1 MAKIPSFDLIVIG
14 AGPAGLTAASAAGAT
29 GAKVLV
35 LEHGETAAKKVLST
49 GNGRCNYTNR
59 VQGEACYRGSHPAFV
74 LPALKQ
80 MNSQELSDYFRTCLK
95 IHTSERDG
103 YCYPRS
109 HQASTV
115 REALIAYAKECGVR
129 IFTEV
134 SIREIIRENGF
145 LVHTRNGSF
154 QAPALVLA
162 CGGMA
167 APKSGSD
174 GSGYAYAEAL
184 GHTLIRPMPALVPMI
199 CWERWLSMTSGVR
212 AWGTVKLIVNGECA
226 ASDTGEIQFTDY
238 GISGIPVFQV
248 SRFASRAVEAK
259 ANVTAEI
266 DFLPEF
272 SAEEAEALFAGIED
286 PIEGRSKKVTADLE
300 AVLNGLVNQKITKML
315 LHESNRLHV
324 TPAALLK
331 KTVLHVT
338 GTQGFD
344 KAQVTCGGIDTE
356 EVDPSTMESR
366 LVPGLYFAGEI
377 LDVDGICGG
386 YNLHWAFA
394 SGALAGRSAVS
405 HRG

>member
-14 AGPAGLTAASAAGAT
+14 AGPAGLTAASAAGAS

-35 LEHGETAAKKVLST
+35 LEHGESAAKKILST

-59 VQGEACYRGSHPAFV
+59 AQGIDYYRGSNPAFV
-74 LPALKQ
+74 LPALTQ
-80 MNSQELSDYFRTCLK
+80 MDTFRLSDYFREHLK

-109 HQASTV
+109 HQAATV
-115 REALIAYAKECGVR
+115 RDALISYAKSCGVR
-129 IFTEV
+129 IFSE
-134 SIREIIRENGF
+134 SYIQEIRKEDGF
-145 LVHTRNGSF
+145 LVITRNGSF
-154 QAPALVLA
+154 TAPALVIA

-167 APKSGSD
+167 APKTGSD
-174 GSGYAYAEAL
+174 GSGYRLAQSL
-184 GHTLIRPMPALVPMI
+184 GHNVIKPLPALVPMN
-199 CWERWLSMTSGVR
+199 CWERWLTITSGVR
-212 AWGTVKLIVNGECA
+212 AWGTVRLIVNGACA

-248 SRFASRAVEAK
+248 SRFASRAAAEK
-259 ANVTAEI
+259 NNVLAEI

-272 SAEEAEALFAGIED
+272 SMEETKALFSGIQD
-286 PIEGRSKKVTADLE
+286 PIESRSKKETLQLE
-300 AVLNGLVNQKITKML
+300 TILNGLVNQKITKML

-324 TPAALLK
+324 PLYELLK

-338 GTQGFD
+338 GTQGFE
-344 KAQVTCGGIDTE
+344 KAQVTCGGVDTA
-356 EVDPSTMESR
+356 EVNPDTMGSL

-394 SGALAGRSAVS
+394 SGYLAGCSAVKML
-405 HRG
+405 